1 MTKLNGA
8 RHPADGSQKPYYDKK
23 LRAIVHNDVHL
34 TPVNKKRL
42 VEREFHT
49 FEVAALERDLVNI
62 DKNIEV
68 FEKHIE
74 DEKTRKEEIKQLIEE
89 GKERDQRLLEL
100 LG

>member
-49 FEVAALERDLVNI
+49 FEVAALEADLVKIDENI
-62 DKNIEV
+62 TLFQE
-68 FEKHIE
+68 HIAKE
-74 DEKTRKEEIKQLIEE
+74 EARKEEIKQLIEE

>member
-1 MTKLNGA
+1 MTKLNGT

-34 TPVNKKRL
+34 TPRNKKRL
-42 VEREFHT
+42 VEQEYHT
-49 FEVAALERDLVNI
+49 FDVAALEADLVKIDENI
-62 DKNIEV
+62 ALFQE
-68 FEKHIE
+68 HIAAE
-74 DEKTRKEEIKQLIEE
+74 EARKDDIRKLIEE

>member
-34 TPVNKKRL
+34 TPQNKKRL
-42 VEREFHT
+42 VEKEFHT
-49 FEVAALERDLVNI
+49 FEVAALQADLVNI
-62 DKNIEV
+62 DENIALFKE
-68 FEKHIE
+68 HIAQ
-74 DEKTRKEEIKQLIEE
+74 EKTRKEEIRQLIEE